1 MGGGKK
7 NSNGS
12 LLAICDGR
20 HEVTVLNGVGGVQY
34 SVDCRTS
41 PVTSHSLQR
50 NFEE

>member
-1 MGGGKK
+1 MGGKK

-20 HEVTVLNGVGGVQY
+20 HEVTVLNGVRVVQY
-34 SVDCRTS
+34 HVECRTNL
-41 PVTSHSLQR
+41 VTSHSLQR